1 MGENNSQFKNLLENL
16 PENAKKEQEIKEN
29 QKRINAKK
37 YYKKFKDFYYTVSHD
52 EYYAAKKKLDDN
64 VELKKELRIKI
75 DTIYP
80 LRNNDFLTEEEKQ
93 KFLEIDEF
101 IESLKK
107 IEHSKEMVLKKVA
120 KIEESLRDLK
130 NHIVNDM

>member
-1 MGENNSQFKNLLENL
+1 MGENNSQFKELLENL
-16 PENAKKEQEIKEN
+16 PENAKKEQDIKEN

-52 EYYAAKKKLDDN
+52 EYYATKKKLDDN
-64 VELKKELRIKI
+64 VE
-75 DTIYP
+75 
-80 LRNNDFLTEEEKQ
+80 
-93 KFLEIDEF
+93 
-101 IESLKK
+101 LKK